1 MNHSANTPCPALMED
16 EQSDLPEHF
25 DWSALALPRSKSIPA
40 PATSTVNVRLEHH
53 AGSGDDRVSPQTPP
67 PIAEPDRQP
76 SLPAPEKSPAISQ
89 EPLAFTKVLPPPLP
103 LPKHRILRL
112 RFSDVG
118 EPSEP
123 GEHRSHYGP
132 VEITRHDL
140 AVWKAFPNA
149 IFTVIQPSPY
159 SNATI
164 SRLGTFEV

>member
-1 MNHSANTPCPALMED
+1 MNESANTSCPALMED
-16 EQSDLPEHF
+16 EQADLPEHF
-25 DWSALALPRSKSIPA
+25 DWSALALPRSKLIPA
-40 PATSTVNVRLEHH
+40 SATSAGNISSEHH
-53 AGSGDDRVSPQTPP
+53 AASGDDRVSPQTPP
-67 PIAEPDRQP
+67 AIVEAGRQP
-76 SLPAPEKSPAISQ
+76 DLPAPETSTVISQ
-89 EPLAFTKVLPPPLP
+89 EPLAVAKRFHPPLP

-118 EPSEP
+118 EPREP